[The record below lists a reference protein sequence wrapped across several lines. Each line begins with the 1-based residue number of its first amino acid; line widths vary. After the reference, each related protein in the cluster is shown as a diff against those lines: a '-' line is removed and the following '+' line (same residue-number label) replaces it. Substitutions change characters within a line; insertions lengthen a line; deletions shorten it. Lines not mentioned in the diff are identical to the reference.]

1 MYQGTTP
8 AVVYEIKDYDLS
20 SATVFVSFKRGNDVL
35 TKTAP
40 DVAVSYDSGEQVST
54 IVCSLSQEETLAI
67 KAGGIITQIR
77 FVYEN
82 GQAYATN
89 KKELEMLDVIYKE
102 VIQYGGDADE

>member
-40 DVAVSYDSGEQVST
+40 DVTVSYDSGEQVST

-67 KAGGIITQIR
+67 KSGGMLTQIR
-77 FVYEN
+77 FIYAD
-82 GQAYATN
+82 GSAYATN
-89 KKELEMLDVIYKE
+89 KKDLEMKDVIYKE
-102 VIQYGGDADE
+102 IIQYGGDANE